1 MALKINAEDS
11 RPPKLSVRF
20 FTEYHIPVSAL
31 SVVVAIA
38 VSCSVGILF
47 GTAPTIFAAGLDPVD
62 SMRHE

>member
-31 SVVVAIA
+31 SVVVAIV
-38 VSCSVGILF
+38 VSWLRWHPFWNGSNYLCGWVGSR
-47 GTAPTIFAAGLDPVD
+47 G
-62 SMRHE
+62 